1 MLFLPGDRIELAL
14 FVSTG
19 CLAVAVTISALEY
32 LSILAEFC
40 PGGAFCWR
48 FVEAGMRA
56 RGGSL
61 NPRIRTLLGSR
72 VLASILVVRAL
83 AGTLLLAVCVLH
95 ANRSAFSCALLACV
109 LVTGA
114 ILHYRCTFGID
125 GGDLMSMIV
134 AAGLLVASIPS
145 TSPWWALVGFGFIA
159 AEACLSYVSSG
170 IAKLTSSKWRGGQP
184 LYRIFRTGTFGHSRA
199 AQLVRR
205 HASLD
210 VILSWSVIIFETAFP
225 LLLLA
230 PKKVMVLGLLTGA
243 LFHAGNAYVMGLN
256 TFCWAFVATYPAL
269 WYCHLQLHI
278 HLLSR
283 VP

>member
-1 MLFLPGDRIELAL
+1 MLFLPADRIELAL

-19 CLAVAVTISALEY
+19 CLAFAVSISALEY

-48 FVEAGMRA
+48 FVEAGIRA
-56 RGGSL
+56 RGGPP
-61 NPRIRTLLGSR
+61 NPRIRAMLGTR
-72 VLASILVVRAL
+72 PFAVILGVRAL
-83 AGTLLLAVCVLH
+83 AGALLLAVCVLH
-95 ANRSAFSCALLACV
+95 ANRSVFSCGLLACV
-109 LVTGA
+109 LMTGA

-170 IAKLTSSKWRGGQP
+170 LAKLTSSQWRGGQP

-205 HASLD
+205 HASLEP
-210 VILSWSVIIFETAFP
+210 ILSWSVIIFETAFP

-230 PKKVMVLGLLTGA
+230 PRKVLVLGLMSGA
-243 LFHAGNAYVMGLN
+243 LFHAANAYVMGLN

-269 WYCHLQLHI
+269 WYCHVQLRI
-278 HLLSR
+278 HLLPR
-283 VP
+283 LP